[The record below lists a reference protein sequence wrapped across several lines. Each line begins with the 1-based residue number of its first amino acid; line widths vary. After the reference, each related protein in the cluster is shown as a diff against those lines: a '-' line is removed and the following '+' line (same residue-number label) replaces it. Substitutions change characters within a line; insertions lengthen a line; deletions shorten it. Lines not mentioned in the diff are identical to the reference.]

1 MSGGQQMANRRIL
14 RNEEAVL
21 IELTPDQIRQLEAT
35 IWSRQGLRTRRVR
48 RTRELVAG
56 NHTIHGCPS

>member
-21 IELTPDQIRQLEAT
+21 IELTPDQIRQLEAAL
-35 IWSRQGLRTRRVR
+35 WWRQGLRTRRAR
-48 RTRELVAG
+48 RTRELFAG